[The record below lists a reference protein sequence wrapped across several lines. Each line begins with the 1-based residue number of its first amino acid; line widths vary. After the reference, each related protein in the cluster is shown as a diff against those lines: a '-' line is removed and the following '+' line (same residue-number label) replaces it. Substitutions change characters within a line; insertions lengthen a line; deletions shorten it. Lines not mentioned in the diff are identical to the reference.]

1 MSGTN
6 ESLLQANITLKKYH
20 KIHKRTF
27 LPLFGRHI
35 ILKDNTV
42 NRGGFAKLRNCT
54 ELKTHFL

>member
-27 LPLFGRHI
+27 LPLFGRYI

-42 NRGGFAKLRNCT
+42 ISMYTLHWIVISDIFII
-54 ELKTHFL
+54 